1 MGRKENLIK
10 AKETYKDIMQQISS
24 DKNKWK
30 EFLDFSSKF
39 YKYSFTEN
47 LLMFAQNPKVTMCA
61 TLEEWNS
68 IGRWVKPN
76 STSIKILKD
85 TENEIALDYV
95 FDVSDTYARRDIP
108 NAYTDEKL
116 QIFKWKAT
124 EQQVIDILNFHFKNE
139 NLDNL
144 ETIVAD
150 YMTTAIDDSGILL
163 NLTDEEEL
171 IVLKSEFLELMIKNT
186 TYQVATRCGIKI
198 ENTERIFSEYETF
211 ANSVAINII
220 GNCIN
225 YCSSELLKIIEFKM
239 KKIKR
244 EELKYGDTRKIWNNS
259 EEKLERTLSNEVQRI
274 NYKGNSNGETIRER
288 TGNIE
293 TERNNRETTQR
304 EESSTKDERIY
315 SDGEIQSN
323 DREYDRR
330 IVTANVRRK
339 NLENNGKEVEK
350 STSFSFLKNENE
362 QLGFETLFELS
373 YQQDDI
379 IEKEEHSKNE
389 FVSEYMKFNT
399 IMQNDKIIE
408 KQAEKINYAIPQ
420 EKRTEIRNARQRVN
434 DNIKAI
440 KLLKDIES
448 QGRLAT
454 REEQEILA
462 LYSGWGGLSKIFNK
476 NNEEWKAEEIELNKN
491 LTVEELEEAKSSSL
505 NAFYTNPEIIDSM
518 YLALS
523 RLGFKGGNIL
533 EPSARN
539 RKFYRQISG

>member
-10 AKETYKDIMQQISS
+10 AKEIYKDIMQQISS
-24 DKNKWK
+24 DKNMWK

-239 KKIKR
+239 KEIKR

-259 EEKLERTLSNEVQRI
+259 EEKYERTLPNEVQRI
-274 NYKGNSNGETIRER
+274 NDKGNSNGETIRER
-288 TGNIE
+288 TGVIE

-330 IVTANVRRK
+330 IVTANVGRE
-339 NLENNGKEVEK
+339 NLEDNGKEVEN
-350 STSFSFLKNENE
+350 STSFSFPKNENK

-373 YQQDDI
+373 YQQNDI
-379 IEKEEHSKNE
+379 VEKEDNSKNE
-389 FVSEYMKFNT
+389 FVSGYMKSNT
-399 IMQNDKIIE
+399 IMQNDKTME
-408 KQAEKINYAIPQ
+408 KQAEKINYTIPQ
-420 EKRTEIRNARQRVN
+420 EKQSEIRNARQRVN

-440 KLLKDIES
+440 KLLKAIES
-448 QGRLAT
+448 QDRLAT
-454 REEQEILA
+454 SEEQEILA

-518 YLALS
+518 YLGLA

-539 RKFYRQISG
+539 RKFYR